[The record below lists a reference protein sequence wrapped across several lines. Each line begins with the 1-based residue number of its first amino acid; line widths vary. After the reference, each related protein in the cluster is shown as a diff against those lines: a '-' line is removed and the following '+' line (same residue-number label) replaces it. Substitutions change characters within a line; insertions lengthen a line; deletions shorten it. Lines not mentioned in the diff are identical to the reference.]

1 MQLGMYYGSHVRQNS
16 KKVAFRCH
24 TASIKLFLPIICN
37 RPEHDILVLIAHAQK
52 PRLNDHA
59 DISSGA
65 RGLNFGLSL
74 HPYPYLVYAS
84 SECSNKHARMRMLV
98 CALAARRSVRLEN
111 RTLWLLYLT
120 S

>member
-1 MQLGMYYGSHVRQNS
+1 MGRMYAKTPRRLRSDATQQVLNCSCQS
-16 KKVAFRCH
+16 
-24 TASIKLFLPIICN
+24 CN

-74 HPYPYLVYAS
+74 HLHPEFVYAS
-84 SECSNKHARMRMLV
+84 SGYSDEHARKRMLV
-98 CALAARRSVRLEN
+98 
-111 RTLWLLYLT
+111 
-120 S
+120 